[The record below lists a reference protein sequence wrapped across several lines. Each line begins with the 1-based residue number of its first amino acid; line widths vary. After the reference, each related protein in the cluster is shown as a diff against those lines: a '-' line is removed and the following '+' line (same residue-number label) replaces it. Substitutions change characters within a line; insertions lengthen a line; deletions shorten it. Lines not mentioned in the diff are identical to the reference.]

1 MNAARIRH
9 RRWLAL
15 AAGSFACWLCG
26 CATESAQRSVAD
38 HTDVAAR
45 VEGATVVGV
54 ELAYLFENVRSAVYF
69 PLEGLAGVAWG
80 EEGTLVICDE
90 ARGKIY
96 GLDPR
101 AREWS
106 EFDTPGVRPY
116 RPIAAKVDGFKVLVL
131 DAGGRSL
138 YRFGLGGAFQD
149 RIVDFRHLDPAFET
163 SPFAFDVDLDGRVVV
178 ADVGE
183 QQVLLLDSFLSLI
196 ARVGNPGPHR
206 EQFDQP
212 RGISFL
218 PDGGFMVAD
227 QGNRRLQRFNRMGH
241 WEATL
246 GGQFDADNPFVA
258 PQGID
263 SDRWG
268 NVFVADPPAG
278 AIHVLDRRGRL
289 VLSIGPG
296 LDLQAGLLG
305 PVDVALGPRQQLA
318 VTDRLRAAVLVY
330 DIIYE

>member
-1 MNAARIRH
+1 MNAAQLRQLWWVGLLAG
-9 RRWLAL
+9 WL
-15 AAGSFACWLCG
+15 GG
-26 CATESAQRSVAD
+26 CAPETAQRSLAD
-38 HTDVAAR
+38 RSEATAPPV
-45 VEGATVVGV
+45 GATVIGV
-54 ELAYLFENVRSAVYF
+54 QLSYLFENVRSAVYF
-69 PLEGLAGVAWG
+69 PFEGLAGVAWG
-80 EEGTLVICDE
+80 EEGTLVVCDE
-90 ARGKIY
+90 ARSKVY

-101 AREWS
+101 TRLWS

-116 RPIAAKVDGFKVLVL
+116 RPLAVKVDGFKVLVL

-163 SPFAFDVDLDGRVVV
+163 APFAFDVDLDGRVVV
-178 ADVGE
+178 TDVGE

-212 RGISFL
+212 RGICFL

-227 QGNRRLQRFNRMGH
+227 QNNRRLQRFNRMGH

-246 GGQFDADNPFVA
+246 GGPFDADNPFVA
-258 PQGID
+258 PQGTA

-278 AIHVLDRRGRL
+278 VVHVLDRHGRY
-289 VLSIGPG
+289 VLAIGPG
-296 LDLQAGLLG
+296 LDLQAAPLG

-318 VTDRLRAAVLVY
+318 VTDRLRSAVLVY